1 MERGGGGGGQEEG
14 GEGGWGRC
22 LRGGV
27 VRGGWLN
34 RSGGGGGRGV
44 GDSCVL
50 IPGRVLRAGERE
62 RERNIELTLQLFECL
77 RILICLLL
85 TGRRRESYNYVT
97 LVVIVQD
104 NH

>member
-1 MERGGGGGGQEEG
+1 MGKREGVGEAGGSVS
-14 GEGGWGRC
+14 
-22 LRGGV
+22 GGV
-27 VRGGWLN
+27 VRGWLN
-34 RSGGGGGRGV
+34 RSGGGEGRGV

-62 RERNIELTLQLFECL
+62 RERNIELTLQLFECV

-85 TGRRRESYNYVT
+85 TGWRRESYNYVT

>member
-1 MERGGGGGGQEEG
+1 MERGGGGGGQEG
-14 GEGGWGRC
+14 GGGGGWGRC

>member
-1 MERGGGGGGQEEG
+1 MGRREG
-14 GEGGWGRC
+14 GSRGGWGRC
-22 LRGGV
+22 LRGCV

-34 RSGGGGGRGV
+34 KSGGGGGRGV

-50 IPGRVLRAGERE
+50 IPGRVLRAGEGERE